1 MKLVSKEINLE
12 CRDIDKL
19 LTEIDEREIDL
30 KMIKDAHLE
39 VSLIVFSPKVITF
52 IEKFINLNINK
63 LYDITH
69 KLVILNTYR
78 FKIIFYGRGNDVV
91 SAFKYLWTNI
101 KGKYFISLLEDA
113 IELEYKVYQ
122 KILFNRYQKT
132 EFDMSV
138 VLAYIGMKNLV
149 EKTSD
154 VASYMRN
161 LGRRRF
167 NEIFS
172 LVFKKIYGFEL
183 LDVPKYIKIGD
194 RIQENEISLK
204 ELDEIVSEYRRLLN
218 D

>member
-91 SAFKYLWTNI
+91 SAFKL
-101 KGKYFISLLEDA
+101 
-113 IELEYKVYQ
+113 
-122 KILFNRYQKT
+122 
-132 EFDMSV
+132 
-138 VLAYIGMKNLV
+138 LAYIGMKNLV